1 MIPKAAQWK
10 KDRVADLQGILSKP
24 GIVGIVDVAGVPAT
38 NMLDMRANLR
48 DGMSVTMA
56 KKTLIRRAW
65 TGAGFSENDLDTL
78 LEGVVQPMIVH
89 TDQYNPYELY
99 DELDETRQGRA
110 AKDGE
115 LAPSD
120 IVVEQGETDFAPGP
134 IVGELGAVGI
144 PAKIDKGKVVIQK
157 TTTVVEAGQ
166 PIEGEL
172 GMMLSKLGINPIEI
186 GLILSGVLE
195 EGTVLPAPAL
205 NIDYDAFRSDI
216 ITAMSGAFNIACNIS
231 WYTSETMPTLLA
243 KASGEA
249 FNVAVEAGISNE
261 KTLPIFVSRA
271 HSRALALAGHLDS
284 SALDEEL
291 AGMLGAAA
299 ETAAATAESTS
310 EEAAPAAEEPEAEEE
325 EEEEGGFGGLG
336 DLFG

>member
-1 MIPKAAQWK
+1 LIPKAAQWK
-10 KDRVADLQGILSKP
+10 KDRVGQLEEIIKSEGVI
-24 GIVGIVDVAGVPAT
+24 GIVDISGVPAT

-48 DGMSVTMA
+48 DGMTATMA

-65 TGAGFSENDLDTL
+65 KNAGLDSNHLDTL
-78 LEGVVQPMIVH
+78 LDGVVQPMLVH
-89 TDQYNPYELY
+89 SDKYNAFQLY
-99 DELDETRQGRA
+99 AELDKTRQGRA

-115 LAPSD
+115 IAPAD
-120 IVVEQGETDFAPGP
+120 IVVEEGETEFAPGP

-157 TTTVVEAGQ
+157 SVTIVEAGN

-186 GLILSGVLE
+186 GLILSGVIE
-195 EGTVLPAPAL
+195 EGTVLPADSL
-205 NIDYDAFRSDI
+205 NLDLDGLRNNI
-216 ITAMSGAFNIACNIS
+216 ITAMSGAFNLACNVS
-231 WYTSETMPTLLA
+231 WFASETMPTLLS
-243 KASGEA
+243 KASSEA
-249 FNVAVEAGISNE
+249 FNVAIEAGISNE
-261 KTLPIFVSRA
+261 KTIPVFISRA
-271 HSRALALAGHLDS
+271 QGRALALAGHLDS
-284 SALDEEL
+284 SALDDEL

-299 ETAAATAESTS
+299 SAVVVAETPS
-310 EEAAPAAEEPEAEEE
+310 EEAAEAAEETTEEVE

>member
-1 MIPKAAQWK
+1 LIPKAAQWK
-10 KDRVADLQGILSKP
+10 KDRVGQLEEIIKSEGVI
-24 GIVGIVDVAGVPAT
+24 GIVDISGVPAT

-48 DGMSVTMA
+48 DGMTATMA

-65 TGAGFSENDLDTL
+65 ENAGLDSNHLDTL
-78 LEGVVQPMIVH
+78 LDGVVQPMLVH
-89 TDQYNPYELY
+89 SDKYNAFQLY
-99 DELDETRQGRA
+99 AELDKTRQGRA

-115 LAPSD
+115 IAPAD
-120 IVVEQGETDFAPGP
+120 IVVEEGETEFAPGP

-157 TTTVVEAGQ
+157 SVTIVEAGN

-186 GLILSGVLE
+186 GLILSGVIE
-195 EGTVLPAPAL
+195 EGTVLPADSL
-205 NIDYDAFRSDI
+205 NLDLDGLRNNI
-216 ITAMSGAFNIACNIS
+216 ITAMSGAFNLACNVS
-231 WYTSETMPTLLA
+231 WFASETMPTLLS
-243 KASGEA
+243 KASSEA
-249 FNVAVEAGISNE
+249 FNVAIEAGISNE
-261 KTLPIFVSRA
+261 KTIPVFISRA
-271 HSRALALAGHLDS
+271 QGRALALAGHLDS
-284 SALDEEL
+284 SALDDEL

-299 ETAAATAESTS
+299 SAVVVAETPS
-310 EEAAPAAEEPEAEEE
+310 EEAAEAAEETTEEVE